1 MNPRPLRYR
10 GAVFYQLSYQS
21 QTTAVVSGLW
31 LHSHLSFFHYLI
43 ATVGHLLPQKYI
55 CNGIHMFFF
64 TLDLGYFM
72 SMGARKGISDD
83 NAGLYLKFKGDTCLT
98 FWYNMRGKG
107 AGSLEVTVDKRSQLV
122 LELKGPK
129 DTDWH
134 KAQVQVTGA
143 KRKVRLI
150 RSRPHYTQEKFLNG
164 AFTLRKHEM
173 FSVRTPQYTPKIN

>member
-1 MNPRPLRYR
+1 MAAFASLI
-10 GAVFYQLSYQS
+10 LS
-21 QTTAVVSGLW
+21 L
-31 LHSHLSFFHYLI
+31 YLI

-55 CNGIHMFFF
+55 CNGIHMLFL

-72 SMGARKGISDD
+72 SMDARKGMYDD
-83 NAGLYLKFKGDTCLT
+83 KAGLYIKFKGDTCLT

-164 AFTLRKHEM
+164 AFTLTRHEM
-173 FSVRTPQYTPKIN
+173 FPSVHISIHRKKIENGAIFGFVFEEALAREIT